1 MRIFSSATL
10 IMVSLNFVGCNY
22 DAQKELDTAF
32 LNADEIVVT
41 TYFNKE
47 EVKSI
52 KFTYP
57 TEEKEKLRVGI
68 LAYKGAG
75 SDCGEASGRM
85 AFVQKKKE
93 ILELKFQ
100 VSSECKSVW
109 IVDGLTEYHFPI
121 DTSLANLL
129 QSRLEF
135 VKQLKGAVPAES

>member
-1 MRIFSSATL
+1 
-10 IMVSLNFVGCNY
+10 MVSLVFVGCNY

-100 VSSECKSVW
+100 ISSECKSVW
-109 IVDGLTEYHFPI
+109 IVDGLTEYHFLI